1 MLRPGTEQGCSRRK
15 EEASGSM
22 DGGERDTRMDGPLG
36 GREAA
41 GEVKSL
47 GGKAVVP
54 RRRMQE

>member
-1 MLRPGTEQGCSRRK
+1 
-15 EEASGSM
+15 M
-22 DGGERDTRMDGPLG
+22 DGGERDARMDGPLG